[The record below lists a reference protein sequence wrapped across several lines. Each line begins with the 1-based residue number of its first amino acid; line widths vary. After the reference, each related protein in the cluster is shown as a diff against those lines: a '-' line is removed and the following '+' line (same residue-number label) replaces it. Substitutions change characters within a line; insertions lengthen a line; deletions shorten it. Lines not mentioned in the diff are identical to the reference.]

1 MNGTNKKLWKSFIGI
16 KIGMNGTNKK
26 LWESFIVKKR
36 LNFKNIDACLVFVL
50 DEPSAFY
57 AEEIFAAVEGVGT
70 KETR

>member
-1 MNGTNKKLWKSFIGI
+1 MNGTNKKLWKSFIG
-16 KIGMNGTNKK
+16 
-26 LWESFIVKKR
+26 IVKKR

-70 KETR
+70 KGTR